1 MSPYSSNF
9 SNIKGFQDM
18 QSESLVCQAR
28 DLLKKGD
35 FVGVYDVAFKAL
47 EDQESADP
55 TLAHLAVL
63 SLAKSGATAQ
73 AEQLYQKVKEVLP
86 PTEDNLSLEA
96 RLYKDQ
102 FLKANEPEVKV
113 TLGKK
118 ARDLYLEAYRIN
130 NNYYPAINAAT
141 LSLIIGDKSACHHLA
156 KEVLNLCDQSSSAH
170 GDEDYYLAVTR
181 AEANL
186 LLGNDDE
193 IAQALTHA
201 YRGYS
206 HDYGKLSTTWK
217 QLSLICD
224 QRGISTDCIESI
236 QPPTVIA
243 FMGQTIHGM
252 GKSPG
257 IDPADEEMLREQIRN
272 LLAKHKIK
280 IGFGALAC
288 GADLMIAE
296 EILKQDGEL
305 NVILPFSR
313 EEFKR
318 TSVSPAGPAW
328 EEKFEWALERAASV
342 NQIVEDAYT
351 GYDLLYEACSLQIMG
366 LAYLRSQTLG
376 SQAYQVVLW
385 NGQPSASPGGT
396 AAAMQ
401 RWEALGLEN
410 LTIPVPEPR
419 SKGVAP
425 LPVASSQK
433 IELKRHMKAMIF
445 ADVKGY
451 SNLKERQL
459 PQFVAKWFHHLERIF
474 NKHYW
479 QILFANTWGDAIYLV
494 MDSVTSAAEVSLELT
509 RIFSDEELTELGLPE
524 DLGLRVATHVGPIF
538 EGYNPLIR
546 KKEFFGT
553 HVNKTARM
561 EPCTPVGS
569 VYVTEPFAALISM
582 EAAGVYR
589 CEYVGNHPLP
599 KNFGRIRMYHLGEN

>member
-1 MSPYSSNF
+1 
-9 SNIKGFQDM
+9 M
-18 QSESLVCQAR
+18 QSEPLVCQAR
-28 DLLKKGD
+28 ELLKKGD
-35 FVGVYDVAFKAL
+35 FVGVYDVAYKAL
-47 EDQESADP
+47 EDQGSVDP
-55 TLAHLAVL
+55 ILAHLAVL
-63 SLAKSGATAQ
+63 SLARSGATTQ
-73 AEQLYQKVKEVLP
+73 AEHLYRKVKDVLP

-102 FLKANEPEVKV
+102 FLKARDLKIKAS
-113 TLGKK
+113 LGKK

-141 LSLIIGDKSACHHLA
+141 LSLIIGDTTACHQLA
-156 KEVLNLCDQSSSAH
+156 KEVLKLCDQSSSTH
-170 GDEDYYLAVTR
+170 GDEDYYLDVTR

-186 LLGNDDE
+186 LLGKEDE
-193 IAQALTHA
+193 IASVLSHA
-201 YRGYS
+201 YMDRY
-206 HDYGKLSTTWK
+206 HDYGQLSTTWK
-217 QLSLICD
+217 QLSLICEH
-224 QRGISTDCIESI
+224 RGISTGCIQAI

-257 IDPADEEMLREQIRN
+257 IDPADEEMLRKQIRN
-272 LLAKHKIK
+272 LLEKHKIK
-280 IGFGALAC
+280 IAFGALAC
-288 GADLMIAE
+288 GADLMVAE
-296 EILKQDGEL
+296 EILKQNGEL

-328 EEKFEWALERAASV
+328 EERFDRALERAASFYE
-342 NQIVEDAYT
+342 IVEDAYT

-376 SQAYQVVLW
+376 SQAYQVALW

-401 RWEALGLEN
+401 RWEALGQKN
-410 LTIPVPEPR
+410 LIIPVPEPR

-451 SNLKERQL
+451 SNLKEKQL
-459 PQFVAKWFHHLERIF
+459 PQFISRWFHHLEQIF
-474 NKHYW
+474 NNHSGT
-479 QILFANTWGDAIYLV
+479 ILFANTWGDAIYLV
-494 MDSVTSAAEVSLELT
+494 MDSVTSAARVSLELT
-509 RIFSDEELTELGLPE
+509 RIFSDQELAELGLPE

-538 EGYNPLIR
+538 EGYNPLTC
-546 KKEFFGT
+546 KKEYFGT
-553 HVNKTARM
+553 HVNKTARL

-569 VYVTEPFAALISM
+569 VYVTEPFAALISI

>member
-1 MSPYSSNF
+1 
-9 SNIKGFQDM
+9 M

-28 DLLKKGD
+28 ELLKKGD
-35 FVGVYDVAFKAL
+35 FVGVYDVAYKAL
-47 EDQESADP
+47 EDQDNADP

-63 SLAKSGATAQ
+63 SLARSGATTQ
-73 AEQLYQKVKEVLP
+73 AEHLYRKVKNILP

-102 FLKANEPEVKV
+102 FLKAREPEVK
-113 TLGKK
+113 TALGKK
-118 ARDLYLEAYRIN
+118 ARDLYLEAYQIN

-141 LSLIIGDKSACHHLA
+141 LSLIIGDPDACRHLA
-156 KEVLNLCDQSSSAH
+156 KEVLKLCDQNSSK
-170 GDEDYYLAVTR
+170 GGEDYYLDVTR

-186 LLGNDDE
+186 LLGKDDV
-193 IAQALTHA
+193 IASDLSRAYQAH
-201 YRGYS
+201 S
-206 HDYGKLSTTWK
+206 QDYGKLSTTWK
-217 QLSLICD
+217 QLSLICEK
-224 QRGISTDCIESI
+224 RGISKDCIQAI

-257 IDPADEEMLREQIRN
+257 IDSADEEVLREQIRA
-272 LLAKHKIK
+272 LLEKHKVK
-280 IGFGALAC
+280 IAFGALAC

-296 EILKQDGEL
+296 EILKRNGEL

-318 TSVSPAGPAW
+318 TSVSPAGPVW
-328 EEKFEWALERAASV
+328 EEKFDWALERATSV
-342 NQIVEDAYT
+342 YEIVEDAYT

-376 SQAYQVVLW
+376 SRAYQVALW

-401 RWEALGLEN
+401 RWEALGQKN
-410 LTIPVPEPR
+410 LVIPVPEPR

-451 SNLKERQL
+451 SGIKEKQL
-459 PQFVAKWFHHLERIF
+459 PQFITRWFHHLEEVF
-474 NKHYW
+474 NNHSEE
-479 QILFANTWGDAIYLV
+479 ILFANTWGDAIYLV
-494 MDSVTSAAEVSLELT
+494 MDTVSSAARVSLELT
-509 RIFSDEELTELGLPE
+509 RIFSDKEIAELDLPE

-538 EGYNPLIR
+538 EGYNPLTR
-546 KKEFFGT
+546 KKEYFGT
-553 HVNKTARM
+553 HVNKTARL

-569 VYVTEPFAALISM
+569 VYVTEPFAALISI
-582 EAAGVYR
+582 EAAGMYR

>member
-1 MSPYSSNF
+1 
-9 SNIKGFQDM
+9 M

-28 DLLKKGD
+28 ELLKKGD
-35 FVGVYDVAFKAL
+35 FVGVYDVAYKAL
-47 EDQESADP
+47 EDQENADP

-63 SLAKSGATAQ
+63 SLARSGATTQ
-73 AEQLYQKVKEVLP
+73 AEHLYRKVKNTLP

-102 FLKANEPEVKV
+102 FLKATKPEIKM

-118 ARDLYLEAYRIN
+118 ARDLYLDAYRIN
-130 NNYYPAINAAT
+130 HNYYPAINAAT
-141 LSLIIGDKSACHHLA
+141 LSLIIGDQSACHDLA
-156 KEVLNLCDQSSSAH
+156 KEVLKLCDQSSSVN
-170 GDEDYYLAVTR
+170 GDEGYYVDVTR

-186 LLGNDDE
+186 LLGNDDAIE
-193 IAQALTHA
+193 SVLSHA
-201 YRGYS
+201 YQGHS

-217 QLSLICD
+217 QLSLICE
-224 QRGISTDCIESI
+224 QRGISTDCIRAI

-257 IDPADEEMLREQIRN
+257 IDSADEKMLREKIRN
-272 LLAKHKIK
+272 LLDQYKIK
-280 IGFGALAC
+280 IAFGALAC

-296 EILKQDGEL
+296 EILKRGGEL

-318 TSVSPAGPAW
+318 TSVSPAGRIW
-328 EEKFEWALERAASV
+328 EERFDWALERAASV
-342 NQIVEDAYT
+342 YEIVDDAYT

-376 SQAYQVVLW
+376 SQAYQVALW

-401 RWEALGLEN
+401 RWETLGQKN
-410 LTIPVPEPR
+410 LIITVPEPR

-425 LPVASSQK
+425 LPVSSSQK

-451 SNLKERQL
+451 SSLKEKQL
-459 PQFVAKWFHHLERIF
+459 PQFISRWFFHLEQMF
-474 NKHYW
+474 NNHSGE
-479 QILFANTWGDAIYLV
+479 ILFANTWGDAIYLV
-494 MDSVTSAAEVSLELT
+494 MDSVTSAARVSLELT
-509 RIFSDEELTELGLPE
+509 QFFSERERAELGLPE
-524 DLGLRVATHVGPIF
+524 DIGLRVATHVGPIF
-538 EGYNPLIR
+538 EGYNPLTA
-546 KKEFFGT
+546 KKEYFGT

-569 VYVTEPFAALISM
+569 VYVTEPFAALISI
-582 EAAGVYR
+582 EAAGKYR

>member
-1 MSPYSSNF
+1 
-9 SNIKGFQDM
+9 M

-28 DLLKKGD
+28 ELLKKGD
-35 FVGVYDVAFKAL
+35 FVGVYDVAYKAL
-47 EDQESADP
+47 EDQEKADP

-63 SLAKSGATAQ
+63 SLARSGATTQ
-73 AEQLYQKVKEVLP
+73 AEHLYRKVKGILP

-102 FLKANEPEVKV
+102 FLKARSPGIK
-113 TLGKK
+113 TALGKK
-118 ARDLYLEAYRIN
+118 ARDLYLKAYQIN
-130 NNYYPAINAAT
+130 QNYYPAINAAT
-141 LSLIIGDKSACHHLA
+141 LSLMIGDQNACQQLA
-156 KEVLNLCDQSSSAH
+156 EDVLKICDESSSGQ
-170 GDEDYYLAVTR
+170 GDEGYYLDVTR

-186 LLGNDDE
+186 LLGKDGE
-193 IAQALTHA
+193 IAPILLHA
-201 YRGYS
+201 YESYS

-217 QLSLICD
+217 QLSLICE
-224 QRGISTDCIESI
+224 QRGISTDGI
-236 QPPTVIA
+236 QAIRPPTVIA

-257 IDPADEEMLREQIRN
+257 IDRADEAMLRDQIRN
-272 LLAKHKIK
+272 LLEKHKVK
-280 IGFGALAC
+280 IAFGALAC

-296 EILKQDGEL
+296 EVLNQNGEL

-318 TSVSPAGPAW
+318 TSVSPAGPEW
-328 EEKFEWALERAASV
+328 EEKFDRALERAASV
-342 NQIVEDAYT
+342 YEIVEDAYT

-376 SQAYQVVLW
+376 SQAYQVALW

-401 RWEALGLEN
+401 RWEALGQKN
-410 LTIPVPEPR
+410 LVIPVPEPR

-425 LPVASSQK
+425 VPVSSSKK

-451 SNLKERQL
+451 SGLKEKQL
-459 PQFVAKWFHHLERIF
+459 PQFISKWHHHLQQIF
-474 NKHYW
+474 NNHSED
-479 QILFANTWGDAIYLV
+479 ILFANTWGDAIYLV
-494 MDSVTSAAEVSLELT
+494 MDSVSSAARISLELA
-509 RIFSDEELTELGLPE
+509 RIFSDQELTELGLPD

-546 KKEFFGT
+546 KTEYFGT
-553 HVNKTARM
+553 HVTQTARL

-569 VYVTEPFAALISM
+569 VYVTEPFAALISI
-582 EAAGVYR
+582 EAAGEYR

-599 KNFGRIRMYHLGEN
+599 KNFGKIRMYHLGEN

>member
-1 MSPYSSNF
+1 
-9 SNIKGFQDM
+9 M

-28 DLLKKGD
+28 ELLKKGD
-35 FVGVYDVAFKAL
+35 FVGVYDVAYKAL
-47 EDQESADP
+47 EDQENADP

-63 SLAKSGATAQ
+63 SLARSGATTQ
-73 AEQLYQKVKEVLP
+73 AEHLYRKVKGVLP

-102 FLKANEPEVKV
+102 FLNEKDSRIKT

-118 ARDLYLEAYRIN
+118 ARDLYLKAYRIN
-130 NNYYPAINAAT
+130 RNYYPAINAAT
-141 LSLIIGDKSACHHLA
+141 LSLIIGDTKSCHRLA
-156 KEVLNLCDQSSSAH
+156 REVLKLCNQSSSIYD
-170 GDEDYYLAVTR
+170 GDDYYLDVTR

-186 LLGNDDE
+186 LLGKDDE
-193 IAQALTHA
+193 IATVLSHA
-201 YRGYS
+201 YRGHS

-217 QLSLICD
+217 QLSLICE
-224 QRGISTDCIESI
+224 QRGISTECIQAI

-257 IDPADEEMLREQIRN
+257 IDRADEEMLRKQIRN
-272 LLAKHKIK
+272 LIKKHKIK
-280 IGFGALAC
+280 IAFGALAC

-296 EILKQDGEL
+296 EVLKQDGEL

-318 TSVSPAGPAW
+318 TSVSPAGPVW
-328 EEKFEWALERAASV
+328 EKKFDRALERAASV
-342 NQIVEDAYT
+342 YEIVEDAYT

-376 SQAYQVVLW
+376 SQAYQVALW
-385 NGQPSASPGGT
+385 NGHPSASPGGT

-401 RWEALGLEN
+401 RWEALGQKN
-410 LTIPVPEPR
+410 LVIPIPEPR

-425 LPVASSQK
+425 LPVSSSQK

-451 SNLKERQL
+451 SSLKEKQL
-459 PQFVAKWFHHLERIF
+459 PQFIAKWFHHLQQILSHHS
-474 NKHYW
+474 KD
-479 QILFANTWGDAIYLV
+479 ILFANTWGDAIYLV
-494 MDSVTSAAEVSLELT
+494 MDSVSSAARVSLDLA
-509 RIFSDEELTELGLPE
+509 RIFSDKERAELGLPE

-538 EGYNPLIR
+538 EGYNPLIH
-546 KKEFFGT
+546 KKEYFGT
-553 HVNKTARM
+553 HVTQTARL

-569 VYVTEPFAALISM
+569 VYVTEPFAALISI
-582 EAAGVYR
+582 EAPGVYR

-599 KNFGRIRMYHLGEN
+599 KNFGKIRMYHLGEK

>member
-1 MSPYSSNF
+1 
-9 SNIKGFQDM
+9 M

-28 DLLKKGD
+28 ELLKKGD
-35 FVGVYDVAFKAL
+35 FVGVYDVAYKAL
-47 EDQESADP
+47 EDQGNADP
-55 TLAHLAVL
+55 TLAYLAVL
-63 SLAKSGATAQ
+63 SLARSGATTQ
-73 AEQLYQKVKEVLP
+73 AEHLYSKVKNILP

-102 FLKANEPEVKV
+102 FLKAKEPGKR
-113 TLGKK
+113 TALGKK

-141 LSLIIGDKSACHHLA
+141 LSLIIGDPDACRHLA
-156 KEVLNLCDQSSSAH
+156 QEVLKLCKQSSSS
-170 GDEDYYLAVTR
+170 GEEDYYLDVTR

-186 LLGNDDE
+186 LLGKDDA
-193 IAQALTHA
+193 IIPDLSRAYQAH
-201 YRGYS
+201 S

-217 QLSLICD
+217 QLSLICE
-224 QRGISTDCIESI
+224 QREISTDCIQAI

-257 IDPADEEMLREQIRN
+257 IDSADEEALREQIRN
-272 LLAKHKIK
+272 LLEKHNVKIA
-280 IGFGALAC
+280 FGALAC

-296 EILKQDGEL
+296 EILKRNGEL

-318 TSVSPAGPAW
+318 TSVSPAGPVW
-328 EEKFEWALERAASV
+328 DEKFDWALERATSV
-342 NQIVEDAYT
+342 YEIVEDAYT

-376 SQAYQVVLW
+376 SRAYQVALW

-396 AAAMQ
+396 AAAMK
-401 RWEALGLEN
+401 RWEALGQKN
-410 LTIPVPEPR
+410 LVIPVPEPR

-451 SNLKERQL
+451 SAIKEKQL
-459 PQFVAKWFHHLERIF
+459 PQFISRWFHHLEQVF
-474 NKHYW
+474 NNHSEE
-479 QILFANTWGDAIYLV
+479 ILFANTWGDAIYLV
-494 MDSVTSAAEVSLELT
+494 MDSVSSAARVSLELT
-509 RIFSDEELTELGLPE
+509 RIFSDKEIAELDLPE

-538 EGYNPLIR
+538 EGYNPLTR
-546 KKEFFGT
+546 KKEYFGT
-553 HVNKTARM
+553 HVNKTARL

-569 VYVTEPFAALISM
+569 VYVTEPFAALISI
-582 EAAGVYR
+582 EAAGMYR

>member
-1 MSPYSSNF
+1 ML
-9 SNIKGFQDM
+9 
-18 QSESLVCQAR
+18 SESLVCQAR
-28 DLLKKGD
+28 ELLKKGD

-47 EDQESADP
+47 EDQANADP

-63 SLAKSGATAQ
+63 SLARSGATTQ
-73 AEQLYQKVKEVLP
+73 AEHLYRKVKNSLP
-86 PTEDNLSLEA
+86 PTEENLSLEA

-102 FLKANEPEVKV
+102 FLKAKEPGIK
-113 TLGKK
+113 TSLGKK
-118 ARDLYLEAYRIN
+118 ARDLYLDAYRIN

-141 LSLIIGDKSACHHLA
+141 LSLIIGDQKSCEHLA
-156 KEVLNLCDQSSSAH
+156 KEVLKLCDQNASIN
-170 GDEDYYLAVTR
+170 GDEDYYLDVTR

-186 LLGNDDE
+186 LLGKDDE
-193 IAQALTHA
+193 ITATLSQAYKEH
-201 YRGYS
+201 S

-217 QLSLICD
+217 QLALICD
-224 QRGISTDCIESI
+224 QRGISTDCIQAI

-257 IDPADEEMLREQIRN
+257 IDSADEEMLREQIRN
-272 LLAKHKIK
+272 LLEEHKVK
-280 IGFGALAC
+280 IAFGALAC

-296 EILKQDGEL
+296 EILKRNGEL

-318 TSVSPAGPAW
+318 TSVSPAGPVW
-328 EEKFEWALERAASV
+328 EEKFDRALERAASV
-342 NQIVEDAYT
+342 YEIVEDAYT

-376 SQAYQVVLW
+376 SQAFQVALW

-396 AAAMQ
+396 AAAMK
-401 RWEALGLEN
+401 RWESLGQKN
-410 LTIPVPEPR
+410 LVISVPEPR

-425 LPVASSQK
+425 LPVSSSQK

-451 SNLKERQL
+451 SGLKEKQL
-459 PQFVAKWFHHLERIF
+459 PQFIARWFHHLEQIF
-474 NKHYW
+474 NNHAEEV
-479 QILFANTWGDAIYLV
+479 LFANTWGDAIYLV
-494 MDSVTSAAEVSLELT
+494 MDSVSSAARVSLELT
-509 RIFSDEELTELGLPE
+509 RIFSDQELAELNLPE

-538 EGYNPLIR
+538 EGYNPLTR
-546 KKEFFGT
+546 KKEYFGT
-553 HVNKTARM
+553 HVNKTARL

-569 VYVTEPFAALISM
+569 VYVTEPFAALISI

>member
-1 MSPYSSNF
+1 
-9 SNIKGFQDM
+9 M

-28 DLLKKGD
+28 ELLKKGD
-35 FVGVYDVAFKAL
+35 FVGVYDVAYKAL
-47 EDQESADP
+47 EDQGNADP

-63 SLAKSGATAQ
+63 SLARSGATTQ
-73 AEQLYQKVKEVLP
+73 AEHLYRKVEGILP

-102 FLKANEPEVKV
+102 FLKAKDPGIK
-113 TLGKK
+113 TSLGKK
-118 ARDLYLEAYRIN
+118 ARDLYLKAYQIN
-130 NNYYPAINAAT
+130 SNYYPAINAAT
-141 LSLIIGDKSACHHLA
+141 LSLIIGDKSACHRLA
-156 KEVLNLCDQSSSAH
+156 KEVLKLCDQSSSTH
-170 GDEDYYLAVTR
+170 GDEGYYIDVTR

-186 LLGNDDE
+186 LLGKDDE
-193 IAQALTHA
+193 ISPVLSHA
-201 YRGYS
+201 YKGYS
-206 HDYGKLSTTWK
+206 QDYGKLSTTWK
-217 QLSLICD
+217 QLSLICEH
-224 QRGISTDCIESI
+224 RGISTDCIQAI
-236 QPPTVIA
+236 RPPTVIA

-257 IDPADEEMLREQIRN
+257 IDLADEEMLREQIRS
-272 LLAKHKIK
+272 LLETHKIK
-280 IGFGALAC
+280 IAFGALAC

-296 EILKQDGEL
+296 EILKRNGEL

-318 TSVSPAGPAW
+318 TSVSPAGPVW
-328 EEKFEWALERAASV
+328 EEKFDRALERAASV
-342 NQIVEDAYT
+342 YEIVEDAYT

-376 SQAYQVVLW
+376 SLAYQVALW

-401 RWEALGLEN
+401 RWEALGQKN
-410 LTIPVPEPR
+410 LVITVPEPR

-425 LPVASSQK
+425 LPVSTSKK

-451 SNLKERQL
+451 SSLKERQL
-459 PQFVAKWFHHLERIF
+459 PQFIANWFHHLETIF
-474 NKHYW
+474 KHHSGE
-479 QILFANTWGDAIYLV
+479 ILFANTWGDAIYLV
-494 MDSVTSAAEVSLELT
+494 MDSVSSAARVSLDLA
-509 RIFSDEELTELGLPE
+509 RIFSDKERAELGLPE

-538 EGYNPLIR
+538 EGYNPLIHR
-546 KKEFFGT
+546 TEYFGT
-553 HVNKTARM
+553 HVTQTARL

-569 VYVTEPFAALISM
+569 VYVTEPFAALISI
-582 EAAGVYR
+582 EAPGVYR

-599 KNFGRIRMYHLGEN
+599 KNFGKIRMYHLGEN

>member
-1 MSPYSSNF
+1 
-9 SNIKGFQDM
+9 M

-28 DLLKKGD
+28 ELLKKGD

-47 EDQESADP
+47 EDQENVDP

-63 SLAKSGATAQ
+63 SLARSGATTQ
-73 AEQLYQKVKEVLP
+73 AEHLYRKVKAILP

-102 FLKANEPEVKV
+102 FLKAKEPGIKI

-141 LSLIIGDKSACHHLA
+141 LSLIIGDQKACHHLA
-156 KEVLNLCDQSSSAH
+156 KEVLQLCDQSASK
-170 GDEDYYLAVTR
+170 GDEDYYVDVTR

-186 LLGNDDE
+186 LLGNDNE
-193 IAQALTHA
+193 ITPALSHA
-201 YRGYS
+201 YEGHS

-217 QLSLICD
+217 QLALICE
-224 QRGISTDCIESI
+224 QRRISTDCIRAI

-257 IDPADEEMLREQIRN
+257 IDSADEEMLREQIRN
-272 LLAKHKIK
+272 LLEKHKIK
-280 IGFGALAC
+280 IAFGALAC

-296 EILKQDGEL
+296 EILKQNGEL

-318 TSVSPAGPAW
+318 TSVSPAGPVW
-328 EEKFEWALERAASV
+328 EEKFDWALERAASV
-342 NQIVEDAYT
+342 YEIVEDAYT

-376 SQAYQVVLW
+376 SQAFQVALW

-396 AAAMQ
+396 AAAMK
-401 RWEALGLEN
+401 RWEALGQKN
-410 LTIPVPEPR
+410 LVIPVPEPR
-419 SKGVAP
+419 SKGIAP
-425 LPVASSQK
+425 LPVSSSKK

-451 SNLKERQL
+451 SNLKEKQL
-459 PQFVAKWFHHLERIF
+459 PQFISRWFHHLGQVF
-474 NKHYW
+474 NNHSGE
-479 QILFANTWGDAIYLV
+479 ILFANTWGDAIYLV
-494 MDSVTSAAEVSLELT
+494 MDSVSSAARVSLALT
-509 RIFSDEELTELGLPE
+509 RIFSDQELAELNLPE

-538 EGYNPLIR
+538 EGYNPLT
-546 KKEFFGT
+546 G
-553 HVNKTARM
+553 
-561 EPCTPVGS
+561 
-569 VYVTEPFAALISM
+569 
-582 EAAGVYR
+582 
-589 CEYVGNHPLP
+589 
-599 KNFGRIRMYHLGEN
+599 

>member
-1 MSPYSSNF
+1 
-9 SNIKGFQDM
+9 M

-28 DLLKKGD
+28 ELLKKGD
-35 FVGVYDVAFKAL
+35 FVGVYDVAYKAL
-47 EDQESADP
+47 EDQDNADP

-63 SLAKSGATAQ
+63 SLARSGATTQ
-73 AEQLYQKVKEVLP
+73 AEHLYRKVKNILP

-102 FLKANEPEVKV
+102 FLKAKEPGIR
-113 TLGKK
+113 TALGKK

-141 LSLIIGDKSACHHLA
+141 LSLIIGDPDACQHLA
-156 KEVLNLCDQSSSAH
+156 QEVLELCEQSSSS
-170 GDEDYYLAVTR
+170 DEEDYYLDVTR

-186 LLGNDDE
+186 LLGKDDA
-193 IAQALTHA
+193 ITPGLSRA
-201 YRGYS
+201 YQSHS

-217 QLSLICD
+217 QLSLICE
-224 QRGISTDCIESI
+224 QRGISTDCIQAI

-257 IDPADEEMLREQIRN
+257 IDSADEEALREQIRN
-272 LLAKHKIK
+272 LLEKHNIK
-280 IGFGALAC
+280 IAFGALAC
-288 GADLMIAE
+288 GADLMVAE
-296 EILKQDGEL
+296 EILKRNGEL

-318 TSVSPAGPAW
+318 TSVSPAGPVW
-328 EEKFEWALERAASV
+328 EEKFDWALERATSV
-342 NQIVEDAYT
+342 YEIVEDAYT

-376 SQAYQVVLW
+376 SRAYQVALW

-396 AAAMQ
+396 AAAMK
-401 RWEALGLEN
+401 RWETLGQKN
-410 LTIPVPEPR
+410 LVIPVPEPR

-451 SNLKERQL
+451 SAIKEKQL
-459 PQFVAKWFHHLERIF
+459 PQFIARWFHHLEQVF
-474 NKHYW
+474 NNHSKE
-479 QILFANTWGDAIYLV
+479 ILFANTWGDAIYLV
-494 MDSVTSAAEVSLELT
+494 MDSVSSAARVSLELT
-509 RIFSDEELTELGLPE
+509 RIFSDKEIAELDLPE
-524 DLGLRVATHVGPIF
+524 DFGLRVATHVGPIF
-538 EGYNPLIR
+538 EGYNPLTR
-546 KKEFFGT
+546 KKEYFGT
-553 HVNKTARM
+553 HVNKTARL

-569 VYVTEPFAALISM
+569 VYVTEPFAALISI
-582 EAAGVYR
+582 EAAGMYR

>member
-1 MSPYSSNF
+1 ME
-9 SNIKGFQDM
+9 
-18 QSESLVCQAR
+18 SESLVCQAR
-28 DLLKKGD
+28 ELLKKGD
-35 FVGVYDVAFKAL
+35 FVGVYDVAYKAL
-47 EDQESADP
+47 EDQGSADP

-63 SLAKSGATAQ
+63 SLARSGATTQ
-73 AEQLYQKVKEVLP
+73 AAHLYRKVKDVLP

-102 FLKANEPEVKV
+102 FLKAKDPAIKAS
-113 TLGKK
+113 LGKK

-141 LSLIIGDKSACHHLA
+141 LSLIIGDTTACHRLA
-156 KEVLNLCDQSSSAH
+156 KEVLKLCDQSSSTQD
-170 GDEDYYLAVTR
+170 DEDYYLDVTR

-186 LLGNDDE
+186 LLGKEDE
-193 IAQALTHA
+193 IAPVLSHA
-201 YRGYS
+201 YMDRY

-217 QLSLICD
+217 QLSLICE
-224 QRGISTDCIESI
+224 QRGISTDCIQAI

-272 LLAKHKIK
+272 LLEKHKIK
-280 IGFGALAC
+280 IAFGALAC

-296 EILKQDGEL
+296 EILKQNGEL

-328 EEKFEWALERAASV
+328 EKKFDWALERAASFYE
-342 NQIVEDAYT
+342 IVEDAYT
-351 GYDLLYEACSLQIMG
+351 GYDLLYEACSLQIIG

-376 SQAYQVVLW
+376 SQAFQMALW

-401 RWEALGLEN
+401 RWEALGQKN
-410 LTIPVPEPR
+410 LIIPVPEPR
-419 SKGVAP
+419 SKGVTP
-425 LPVASSQK
+425 LPVSSSQK

-459 PQFVAKWFHHLERIF
+459 PQFISRWFHHLEQIF

-479 QILFANTWGDAIYLV
+479 EILFANTWGDAIYLV
-494 MDSVTSAAEVSLELT
+494 MDSVSSAAQVSLELT
-509 RIFSDEELTELGLPE
+509 RIFSDQELAELGLPE

-538 EGYNPLIR
+538 EGYNPLTQ
-546 KKEFFGT
+546 KKSISG
-553 HVNKTARM
+553 RM
-561 EPCTPVGS
+561 STKPPGWS
-569 VYVTEPFAALISM
+569 PAL
-582 EAAGVYR
+582 R
-589 CEYVGNHPLP
+589 
-599 KNFGRIRMYHLGEN
+599 